1 MSSPRMRFPGYGDSW
16 VGKSCHYQ
24 PTMPARSQDLCGFLP
39 SQPPWVGSVLTATS
53 RPEGG
58 GWTAC
63 PGWSLSTREL
73 PWRQQDSPPSR
84 CWIRGAAPSNTGKGG
99 GMAGTG
105 LASLRR
111 GECRLPPWGASGQ
124 LASGGGWRQQVGS
137 WARQPSSAGCP
148 VSPPAE

>member
-1 MSSPRMRFPGYGDSW
+1 MLLSANTACKDPGSLRIPPKSASVGRLCPLSS
-16 VGKSCHYQ
+16 
-24 PTMPARSQDLCGFLP
+24 
-39 SQPPWVGSVLTATS
+39 WVGSVLTATS

-84 CWIRGAAPSNTGKGG
+84 CWIRGAAPSNTGERG

-105 LASLRR
+105 LALLRR
-111 GECRLPPWGASGQ
+111 GEGRLPPRGASGQ
-124 LASGGGWRQQVGS
+124 LASGGGRRQQVGS
-137 WARQPSSAGCP
+137 WARQPSSAGRP
-148 VSPPAE
+148 VPPPAE

>member
-1 MSSPRMRFPGYGDSW
+1 MIPGLESHVTVSQHCLQGPRIFADSCQVSLRGSALSS
-16 VGKSCHYQ
+16 
-24 PTMPARSQDLCGFLP
+24 
-39 SQPPWVGSVLTATS
+39 WVGSVLTATS

-84 CWIRGAAPSNTGKGG
+84 CWIRGAAPSNTGERG

-105 LASLRR
+105 LALLRR
-111 GECRLPPWGASGQ
+111 GEGRLPPRGASGQ
-124 LASGGGWRQQVGS
+124 LASGGGRHQQVGS
-137 WARQPSSAGCP
+137 WARQPSSAGRP
-148 VSPPAE
+148 VPPPAE